1 MTFKMKSTWD
11 FWSLLLDCFS
21 LFIEG
26 FKRSGNLVS
35 KLNIS
40 ISKILEF
47 SSKIVYVFF
56 SKNTDKLVLWYEN
69 ITISFGDLNK
79 LGRGVGMFLYA
90 VLGFIFSKKRFF
102 CNVNDVIFT
111 FFEH

>member
-1 MTFKMKSTWD
+1 M
-11 FWSLLLDCFS
+11 LLDCLS
-21 LFIEG
+21 LFIED
-26 FKRSGNLVS
+26 FKRSGNFVS

-40 ISKILEF
+40 IPKILEF

-79 LGRGVGMFLYA
+79 LGRGVGMFFYA
-90 VLGFIFSKKRFF
+90 V
-102 CNVNDVIFT
+102 
-111 FFEH
+111 